1 MVKWTGQRLE
11 SLGATVEYADVGT
24 QEVGTEGQT
33 IPLPPVILATLGRLV
48 SGEMIIYTVVQSTL
62 GIETTLRQRGRG
74 F

>member
-33 IPLPPVILATLGRLV
+33 IPLPPVILATLGRFV
-48 SGEMIIYTVVQSTL
+48 REMIIYAVYNFYDWYRLSSL
-62 GIETTLRQRGRG
+62 
-74 F
+74 

>member
-48 SGEMIIYTVVQSTL
+48 REMMIYTVYDFHDWYTL
-62 GIETTLRQRGRG
+62 EI
-74 F
+74 FS